1 METFCQIA
9 LFGLS
14 LLVFF
19 SVLLGLV
26 FWVLYFLGRNR
37 WNLIGE
43 RSPELITRLP
53 QAAPRWTFV
62 DFVFAFGVS
71 LTLTS
76 VLTLAVRKPSAVP
89 AESATKPATVQI
101 DAAAASA
108 GTESAVSDEN
118 ASQDVASEEAA
129 SNDLASDNETSK
141 PVAVLQPAVIVM
153 GILAGVLTIALVLGL
168 MSMLYRTSPREM
180 GVTPQA
186 GDIRRGVVATVW
198 ILAPVIVI
206 NVVVAQLIAYRH
218 PVTDTLAQQN
228 DWQISLLLFI
238 SAAIVTPVLEELLFR
253 MLLQGGLQVAAEG
266 LAAVPGID
274 ALTDAQREATADWK
288 PTKMWPI
295 LVSSLVFALLHLG
308 QGGAPIPLFF
318 LAVGLG
324 FLYQR
329 TGRLTPCIVVH
340 MLLNGTMLLIE
351 FSKLGAG
358 VE

>member
-1 METFCQIA
+1 METFCQFA
-9 LFGLS
+9 LYGLS
-14 LLVFF
+14 LLVFS

-26 FWVLYFLGRNR
+26 FWVQYLLGRSR
-37 WNLIGE
+37 WNLIGD

-53 QAAPRWTFV
+53 QSTPRWTFV

-76 VLTLAVRKPSAVP
+76 VLTLAARQTNTS
-89 AESATKPATVQI
+89 
-101 DAAAASA
+101 DAAVAPTPAASQSDAVAVNSDTEPDTEPDTDETA
-108 GTESAVSDEN
+108 GGESTAEPD
-118 ASQDVASEEAA
+118 
-129 SNDLASDNETSK
+129 
-141 PVAVLQPAVIVM
+141 AVLQPAVIVM
-153 GILAGVLTIALVLGL
+153 GILAGVLTITLVLGL
-168 MSMLYRTSPREM
+168 MAILYRTNLRDM
-180 GVTPQA
+180 GVMPQTV
-186 GDIRRGVVATVW
+186 DIRRGAVATVW

-206 NVVVAQLIAYRH
+206 NMIVAQLIPYHH
-218 PVTDTLAQQN
+218 PVTDTLAQQS
-228 DWQISLLLFI
+228 DWQISLLLFV

-266 LAAVPGID
+266 LPAVPGVD
-274 ALTDAQREATADWK
+274 VRSDSQGESMEAWN
-288 PTKMWPI
+288 PTKRWPI

-340 MLLNGTMLLIE
+340 MLLNGTMLLLE
-351 FSKLGAG
+351 FSKIGAG